1 MSGSELLDILR
12 DLRDLRGATATA
24 ERRLSGAYVAD
35 YLGVSRSATSNW
47 VARGVL
53 PDELKPEMVRG
64 PKKDRP
70 EWREGQLPGLAAW
83 LAGHH
88 PRQERTLLTEITA
101 GELLPGDIVISVR
114 KDEIWYATERI
125 TVRRRKP

>member
-1 MSGSELLDILR
+1 MSGSELASLLNIVR
-12 DLRDLRGATATA
+12 DLREATATTG
-24 ERRLSGAYVAD
+24 RRLSGAYVAD

-70 EWREGQLPGLAAW
+70 EWREDQLPGLAAW

-88 PRQERTLLTEITA
+88 PRRERTLLTEVTA

-114 KDEIWYATERI
+114 RDEIWHATERI